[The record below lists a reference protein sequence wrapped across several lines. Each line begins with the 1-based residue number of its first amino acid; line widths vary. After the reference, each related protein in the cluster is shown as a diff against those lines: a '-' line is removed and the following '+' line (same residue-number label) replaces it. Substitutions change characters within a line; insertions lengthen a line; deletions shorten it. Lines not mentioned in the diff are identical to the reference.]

1 MARSFAAVGQT
12 SASSAHVVVC
22 LPVDGLH
29 RSLKAWKG
37 TRTAVKASPAG
48 TVKGALKQ
56 PREKGMAPPPA
67 HAYGGATVPEAK
79 ETWKPVY
86 EGVLERTIRTR
97 SPAAALEASAKAPS
111 AAALMK
117 PGLG

>member
-1 MARSFAAVGQT
+1 MARSIAAVGQT
-12 SASSAHVVVC
+12 SASTAHVVVC

-56 PREKGMAPPPA
+56 PREKGSEPPPA
-67 HAYGGATVPEAK
+67 HAYAAAVAPDAN
-79 ETWKPVY
+79 ETRKPLY
-86 EGVLERTIRTR
+86 DGVVLLTMSTR
-97 SPAAALEASAKAPS
+97 SPSAALEASGNCPS
-111 AAALMK
+111 EIGRAHV
-117 PGLG
+117 